1 MSPKKLSETIAKRT
15 LRGMDLLTQT
25 DAYGVEVGLLATG
38 ERYTVLV
45 SIHDPEGSAT
55 TTRFT
60 ARLGAWSQWL
70 QGLGLDDRVTGASLS
85 VQTWENGSSSAV
97 AGLSFTALPR
107 PGTDRKPLQRPQ
119 MVEEISTHLAR
130 ILDGLRE
137 SSAGLLVR
145 VCTAQDIVDL
155 VRVAFDSSIAADVE
169 TARASGGTDLSWADA
184 PPRHEATA
192 AAFYGHDRAVST
204 SWTMATRADEEL
216 PPLDMDTVLVPT
228 PGVLCKRVTLIYRV
242 APKLEATL
250 APFGVVVTADVGGAD
265 GVPMAQELPARQSLR
280 TRLRLRAATSAQDTT
295 FLAGLPLDLATPHM
309 VMVPRELKETA

>member
-1 MSPKKLSETIAKRT
+1 MSPKKLPETIAKRT
-15 LRGMDLLTQT
+15 LRGMELLAQT
-25 DAYGVEVGLLATG
+25 DAYGVEVGLLAAG

-45 SIHDPEGSAT
+45 SIHDPERSASAT
-55 TTRFT
+55 RIT
-60 ARLGAWSQWL
+60 AHLGEWSQWL
-70 QGLGLDDRVTGASLS
+70 QTLGLDDRVTGASLS
-85 VQTWENGSSSAV
+85 VQTWENGSSAAI
-97 AGLSFTALPR
+97 AGLSFTARPR
-107 PGTDRKPLQRPQ
+107 PGTDRKPLRRLEI
-119 MVEEISTHLAR
+119 VEEISTHLAR

-137 SSAGLLVR
+137 SSAGLMVR

-169 TARASGGTDLSWADA
+169 AARASGGTGLSWADA

-216 PPLDMDTVLVPT
+216 PPLDFDTVLVPA

-242 APKLEATL
+242 APEPGATL
-250 APFGVVVTADVGGAD
+250 APFGLVVTADAGGAD
-265 GVPMAQELPARQSLR
+265 GVPMVQELPARQSLR